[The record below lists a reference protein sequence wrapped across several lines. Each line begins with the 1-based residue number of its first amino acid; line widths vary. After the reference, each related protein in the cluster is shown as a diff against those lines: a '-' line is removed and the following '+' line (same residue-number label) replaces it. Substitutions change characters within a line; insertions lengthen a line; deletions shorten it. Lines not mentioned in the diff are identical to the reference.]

1 VQLHID
7 VSKNT
12 STIAERHTS
21 ILIAIIGFTA
31 AVTPILVTSLS
42 AWVSNM
48 PVLDIDMI
56 VYRNGDTVAA
66 EITLTNFG
74 FGPATNIILFVD
86 APGKISNINIKPGT
100 ANITATEIKES
111 RFTAHIP
118 KLVQGAG
125 SFVKLDLFLAR
136 NQSISSDQSYY
147 PAYVTY
153 DQGSTMEKFF
163 WDPDYL
169 LTGFFNYINLA
180 LVTILVIPIG
190 LFTIGYSVYFE
201 YFRQRKERQRDFIS
215 GIIDNLTQ
223 IRREL
228 TKNTKHQ
235 QPFLP
240 FSNVWKKESYY
251 SEHNYIKAK
260 EIQDYI
266 VLDDFYVELDERN
279 QSLSSNIS
287 DYKLETLN
295 KHLLYLANNALEK
308 IDWKKYPR

>member
-1 VQLHID
+1 
-7 VSKNT
+7 
-12 STIAERHTS
+12 
-21 ILIAIIGFTA
+21 
-31 AVTPILVTSLS
+31 
-42 AWVSNM
+42 
-48 PVLDIDMI
+48 
-56 VYRNGDTVAA
+56 
-66 EITLTNFG
+66 
-74 FGPATNIILFVD
+74 
-86 APGKISNINIKPGT
+86 
-100 ANITATEIKES
+100 
-111 RFTAHIP
+111 
-118 KLVQGAG
+118 
-125 SFVKLDLFLAR
+125 
-136 NQSISSDQSYY
+136 
-147 PAYVTY
+147 
-153 DQGSTMEKFF
+153 MEKFF